1 MKKLMMICVC
11 LAVAC
16 SLVWAQDE
24 PFRLT
29 DNPIR
34 EELTPLPPELAC
46 PSTSLFSQTVDLAN
60 AYASDLATS
69 YRVYDN
75 FWGLGVNDSIC
86 DVHFWGVTARST
98 TGGLVNCTNE
108 DPMTFAILIYPDV
121 NDYPGTVACQ
131 YELRLSRVATGYTI
145 TSSSSGNVFDVVRYD
160 AVLSPCCL
168 FDHGW
173 ISIRGAS
180 TVTPD
185 CRFYW
190 CTSAIGDGHGYQRDA
205 SGALNET
212 DTDFAFCLTPHE
224 APPCVPDPEVVL
236 NPNDTN
242 FPAPQDVSACA
253 HIAAGAVT
261 KVIVPIFNESN
272 VPTVTITSGCTEE
285 DCFDP
290 NCIPAVGWNLGEWGY
305 VPGTPNTYQANL
317 SMGSNGYG
325 CCVCVHL
332 DYVLPVELISFTATP
347 TDHRITLN
355 WATASERNSDRFDV
369 LRDGALVASAPAT
382 NNPTGS
388 HYTWTDELVDNG
400 TTYAYHLV
408 AVDVGGARRVLAT
421 ASATPT
427 FAEATVTEYALY
439 QNYPNPFN
447 AVTTFAFD
455 LKETAVVSLKL
466 YNMTGQEVA
475 TVAQGE
481 MSAGRHEVSF
491 DASNLPTG
499 MYLYRLD
506 APGFTMSKKML
517 LIK

>member
-1 MKKLMMICVC
+1 M
-11 LAVAC
+11 
-16 SLVWAQDE
+16 
-24 PFRLT
+24 
-29 DNPIR
+29 
-34 EELTPLPPELAC
+34 
-46 PSTSLFSQTVDLAN
+46 
-60 AYASDLATS
+60 
-69 YRVYDN
+69 
-75 FWGLGVNDSIC
+75 G
-86 DVHFWGVTARST
+86 
-98 TGGLVNCTNE
+98 
-108 DPMTFAILIYPDV
+108 
-121 NDYPGTVACQ
+121 
-131 YELRLSRVATGYTI
+131 
-145 TSSSSGNVFDVVRYD
+145 SSGY
-160 AVLSPCCL
+160 C
-168 FDHGW
+168 
-173 ISIRGAS
+173 
-180 TVTPD
+180 
-185 CRFYW
+185 
-190 CTSAIGDGHGYQRDA
+190 
-205 SGALNET
+205 
-212 DTDFAFCLTPHE
+212 
-224 APPCVPDPEVVL
+224 
-236 NPNDTN
+236 
-242 FPAPQDVSACA
+242 
-253 HIAAGAVT
+253 
-261 KVIVPIFNESN
+261 
-272 VPTVTITSGCTEE
+272 
-285 DCFDP
+285 
-290 NCIPAVGWNLGEWGY
+290 
-305 VPGTPNTYQANL
+305 
-317 SMGSNGYG
+317 

-499 MYLYRLD
+499 MYIYRLD
-506 APGFTMSKKML
+506 APGYTMSKKML